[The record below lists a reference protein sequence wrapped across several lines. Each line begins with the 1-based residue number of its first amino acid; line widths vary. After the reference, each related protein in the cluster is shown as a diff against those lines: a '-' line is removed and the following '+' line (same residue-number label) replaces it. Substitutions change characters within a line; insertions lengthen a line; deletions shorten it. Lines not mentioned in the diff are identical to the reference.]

1 MTEKYAFLRAG
12 AAVFAV
18 LAWVS
23 LILQVVVGLIVLV
36 VGGPPVPLG
45 GAQIPARVVGVLN
58 FVAAALYWFLLM
70 FVSKLTRLLLAL
82 HAQVTKNGS

>member
-1 MTEKYAFLRAG
+1 MTEKHAFLRTG
-12 AAVFAV
+12 ATVFAV

-45 GAQIPARVVGVLN
+45 GAQIPARMVGILN
-58 FVAAALYWFLLM
+58 FVVASLYWFLLM

-82 HAQVTKNGS
+82 HEQVTKSGS